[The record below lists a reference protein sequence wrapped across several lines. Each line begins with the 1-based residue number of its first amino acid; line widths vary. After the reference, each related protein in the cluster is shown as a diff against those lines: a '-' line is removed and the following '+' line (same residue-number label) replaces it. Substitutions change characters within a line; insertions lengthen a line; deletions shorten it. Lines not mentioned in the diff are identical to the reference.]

1 MTQMSECLALDP
13 SPLPGEAATK
23 PAPRMNFGAM
33 FKAVL
38 ESLVAA
44 QTRRFE
50 SAGPLMYRFPP
61 L

>member
-1 MTQMSECLALDP
+1 MSECLALDP
-13 SPLPGEAATK
+13 SPLPDEVATK
-23 PAPRMNFGAM
+23 SAPRVGVGAT
-33 FKAVL
+33 FKALL

-50 SAGPLMYRFPP
+50 DTGPLMYRFPP

>member
-1 MTQMSECLALDP
+1 MSNSITLN
-13 SPLPGEAATK
+13 PLPRTDA
-23 PAPRMNFGAM
+23 PASRRGLVAM

-44 QTRRFE
+44 QTRQLDQTG
-50 SAGPLMYRFPP
+50 ALMYRFPP